1 MMNLNQTQSFGETTP
16 IWDAPAKAPL
26 DEEFP
31 PELPEQPAPLALGNA
46 ALTKLRELFRCLS
59 QPSDGTG
66 VLEMLS
72 EPRSFKAGGMTRASL
87 AVLCGYASE
96 LEFFEDSQPIA
107 TKDAQSWFATSDKVH
122 GGWVIWCDQ
131 DATAGS
137 TKRPS

>member
-1 MMNLNQTQSFGETTP
+1 MNLDQTQSFDQATP
-16 IWDAPAKAPL
+16 IWDAPAKGPL

-46 ALTKLRELFRCLS
+46 ALTKLREFFRCLG

-66 VLEMLS
+66 VLAMLS
-72 EPRSFKAGGMTRASL
+72 EPRTFKAGGATRASL
-87 AVLCGYASE
+87 AEVCGYASE

-122 GGWVIWCDQ
+122 GGWVIWCDEE
-131 DATAGS
+131 AAAAPT
-137 TKRPS
+137 TRPS